1 MPPEKKQP
9 TREQLEEALRRA
21 HDAGETDHART
32 LAQAIRDGAYA
43 EAPGINV
50 TPAPADNPAT
60 RTSDVLQQADQFV
73 DETQRIEGRA
83 MQRDIERAGSDMQ
96 VVRHPQTGEPY
107 QRAFLSDPAVARG
120 PGFEQLQDS
129 SELAQ
134 GAAAIN
140 GNFLGAGGELA
151 GLMNPDLPFAKQG
164 FDEAYARAY
173 EENPALAMA
182 LEMGGSA
189 GPLMLGGAV
198 GMGPRTAGAVE
209 GGVYGF
215 NDPFVGGEGLES
227 RALNAAGG
235 ALTGRVLGG
244 IGAGSKNQL
253 DRQINTWSGVDTIQ
267 RVADEEFGITLTEG
281 QIKGDPALRAVED
294 SARKGS
300 LGSESANRA
309 GRESFQAQNE
319 AATRAARALG
329 GDTYSEANQ
338 AAEAAARGIRSRI
351 DQRRG
356 EITEAYDRAASYGAE
371 MSEEGVRGLPNA
383 VVDRLERKDLVTL
396 ANVEDGVTEA
406 SMYPAL
412 KSAIGSIRRMSE
424 AAGERGGSLEFV
436 AIEEQR
442 QHLNDLIGGAKNPK
456 DRAAVIRLKNAY
468 DRAIDD
474 AVDNALFNGNSAF
487 ISAYRDARE
496 LNAKFQREWGANK
509 VFERIVEREARP
521 EEVINFILGGSRVA
535 GDKNYDVLLQL
546 KGALEEDP
554 EAWQALQE
562 AYVKK
567 TFNQLPKDFGP
578 QRTLQLL
585 DEMLVGRN
593 QSFSQILFD
602 DDQYQQ
608 MRRFRSVVESMVPPD
623 GSINYSNSGV
633 MLQRMRT
640 SANDMMTGLH
650 ATPGVRAIGRTIM
663 GALDKF
669 GVETQGRRVKRQLN
683 PPRGLDTRRI
693 ESGFPEERFTP
704 RAADLPGAGAGA
716 ARQPRSLQEGIEQ
729 AARGEPTTTS
739 PSVMAQAMN
748 GPQQAAPQR
757 PVFGRRA
764 PEPEVPP
771 QAPPGPP
778 SRVTEPIP
786 ESAYGG
792 GPRNA
797 ERMNIPKEP
806 TTLTSAVRNLG
817 GIKTRYT
824 SEGVQKNLSRGDFEG
839 IPGLINDRS
848 GKGAD
853 DMVRAL
859 QEDGFDIANED
870 DLYRA
875 LDNERMGVKTYRIG
889 EGEAYEMELD
899 SYEAMLAGDD
909 PVQNGIPDL
918 RGLMARLMGNED
930 GTLLPKVFKGGDE
943 AASDALPMDEASRL
957 ARAREMGFDTDA
969 YHGTGADITQF
980 DPARAG
986 SVTRARSARLGTWL
1000 VDDPNTAGGY
1010 ARYAT
1015 EDKPVQDLINAS
1027 YAAERNGNWDEAAR
1041 LMQQA
1046 ETLEQRIMQDGL
1058 GRGANIMPVKVRG
1071 NIKKID
1077 MQGAKYDP
1085 DDTQLTRLAEE
1096 AKAEGYDGVTFQNFV
1111 DNVDYSDYS
1120 TANHTLVFDPK
1131 NIRSKYAKFDPELS
1145 DSPIITNGLP
1155 SVKPDEPRPKIR
1167 MQNADGRPTTIGKIY
1182 ELSKSV
1188 NPETGKLWTRAEI
1201 ADEMMI
1207 SRNQVSVTMSK
1218 LRSAGYDAEVA
1229 GSVSQLGY
1237 GQKTQMAVELKRQG
1251 LSNREI
1257 ANRINAVYG
1266 KDVVHGG
1273 TDTTEGAV
1281 SVLLSQARGKKR
1293 GNGEVVDFGMG
1304 LALPTAAASMMLTE
1318 GESSEEQLETILGTD
1333 EEKRAAMAR
1342 AMLGGF

>member
-1 MPPEKKQP
+1 MED
-9 TREQLEEALRRA
+9 EEF
-21 HDAGETDHART
+21 
-32 LAQAIRDGAYA
+32 QII
-43 EAPGINV
+43 EAPDGTELEFPADMSMDEISAVMAQRYPRPTPGIGV
-50 TPAPADNPAT
+50 TPAPADNPAA
-60 RTSDVLQQADQFV
+60 RTGDVLQQADQFV

-267 RVADEEFGITLTEG
+267 RVADEDFGITLTEG
-281 QIKGDPALRAVED
+281 QITKDPKLRALED
-294 SARKGS
+294 SAKKGS

-309 GRESFQAQNE
+309 GREAFQTQNE

-329 GDTYSEANQ
+329 GDTFTEANQ

-356 EITEAYDRAASYGAE
+356 EITEAYDRAASYGAT
-371 MSEEGVRGLPNA
+371 MSEDGIKGLPKSIIGRMRNA
-383 VVDRLERKDLVTL
+383 DVERISEIEEGITDPSLFPAFKSVV
-396 ANVEDGVTEA
+396 A
-406 SMYPAL
+406 ST
-412 KSAIGSIRRMSE
+412 RRMSE
-424 AAGERGGSLEFV
+424 KAAARGEPIPFQ
-436 AIEEQR
+436 AIEDHRKTINEFI
-442 QHLNDLIGGAKNPK
+442 NSANKNPEDK
-456 DRAAVIRLKNAY
+456 AAVVRFKKAF
-468 DRAIDD
+468 DEAIDA
-474 AVDNALFNGNSAF
+474 AVDDGLFNGDQAF
-487 ISAYRDARE
+487 ISAFREARE
-496 LNAKFQREWGANK
+496 LNAKFHREWGANK
-509 VFERIVEREARP
+509 VFEKIVDREARP

-623 GSINYSNSGV
+623 GAINYSNSGIL
-633 MLQRMRT
+633 LQRMQT

-650 ATPGVRAIGRTIM
+650 ATPGVRMIGRTIM
-663 GALDKF
+663 GTLDKF

-693 ESGFPEERFTP
+693 EEGFPEQRFTP
-704 RAADLPGAGAGA
+704 RAVDLPGAGAGVP
-716 ARQPRSLQEGIEQ
+716 RQPRSLQEGIEQ
-729 AARGEPTTTS
+729 ASRGEPTTTQPS
-739 PSVMAQAMN
+739 PMAEAMN
-748 GPQQAAPQR
+748 GPQVAPQR

-824 SEGVQKNLSRGDFEG
+824 SEGVQKNLSRGEFEG
-839 IPGLINDRS
+839 IPGLINDRA

-859 QEDGFDIANED
+859 QEDGFDIASED

-899 SYEAMLAGDD
+899 AYEALARGDVEPDD
-909 PVQNGIPDL
+909 PVQMGLPAFDRTKPGRKVEMPAQGSQGSGIQMQL
-918 RGLMARLMGNED
+918 KD
-930 GTLLPKVFKGGDE
+930 GT
-943 AASDALPMDEASRL
+943 
-957 ARAREMGFDTDA
+957 
-969 YHGTGADITQF
+969 
-980 DPARAG
+980 
-986 SVTRARSARLGTWL
+986 
-1000 VDDPNTAGGY
+1000 
-1010 ARYAT
+1010 
-1015 EDKPVQDLINAS
+1015 
-1027 YAAERNGNWDEAAR
+1027 
-1041 LMQQA
+1041 
-1046 ETLEQRIMQDGL
+1046 
-1058 GRGANIMPVKVRG
+1058 
-1071 NIKKID
+1071 
-1077 MQGAKYDP
+1077 
-1085 DDTQLTRLAEE
+1085 
-1096 AKAEGYDGVTFQNFV
+1096 
-1111 DNVDYSDYS
+1111 
-1120 TANHTLVFDPK
+1120 
-1131 NIRSKYAKFDPELS
+1131 
-1145 DSPIITNGLP
+1145 
-1155 SVKPDEPRPKIR
+1155 
-1167 MQNADGRPTTIGKIY
+1167 PTTIGKIY
-1182 ELSKSV
+1182 ELATSI
-1188 NPETGKLWTRAEI
+1188 NPETNKPWTRAEI

-1207 SRNQVSVTMSK
+1207 SKNQVSVTYHK
-1218 LRSAGYDAEVA
+1218 LRKNGYSVDVVP
-1229 GSVSQLGY
+1229 SVSAVGARGEK
-1237 GQKTQMAVELKRQG
+1237 GQMMLQLKRQG

-1257 ANRINAVYG
+1257 ANRVNMIYG
-1266 KDVVHGG
+1266 KDAVHGG
-1273 TDTTEGAV
+1273 TDTNAAAV
-1281 SVLLSQARGKKR
+1281 GVTLSKLRSKMR

-1304 LALPTAAASMMLTE
+1304 LALPSAAASMMLTE
-1318 GESSEEQLETILGTD
+1318 GESSEEEMMNLLGTE

-1342 AMLGGF
+1342 AMLGGY

>member
-9 TREQLEEALRRA
+9 TREQLEEGLRRA
-21 HDAGETDHART
+21 HDAGETEHARRF
-32 LAQAIRDGAYA
+32 AQAIRDGEYA
-43 EAPGINV
+43 GAPGIRI
-50 TPAPADNPAT
+50 TPAPADNPAA
-60 RTSDVLQQADQFV
+60 RTGDVLQQADQFV

-96 VVRHPQTGEPY
+96 VVRDPQTGEPY
-107 QRAFLSDPAVARG
+107 QRAFLSDLAVARG
-120 PGFEQLQDS
+120 PGFEQLQDR

-134 GAAAIN
+134 GAAMIN

-151 GLMNPDLPFAKQG
+151 GLMNPDIPQAKQG
-164 FDEAYARAY
+164 FDDAYARGY
-173 EENPALAMA
+173 EENPALSMA

-209 GGVYGF
+209 GAVYGF
-215 NDPFVGGEGLES
+215 NDPFAGGEGLES

-235 ALTGRVLGG
+235 ALAGRVLGG
-244 IGAGSKNQL
+244 IGAGGKNQL

-267 RVADEEFGITLTEG
+267 RVADEDFGITLTEG
-281 QIKGDPALRAVED
+281 QITKDPKLRALED
-294 SARKGS
+294 SAKKGS
-300 LGSESANRA
+300 LKSESANRA
-309 GRESFQAQNE
+309 GRESFQEQNE

-329 GDTYSEANQ
+329 GDTFTEANQ

-356 EITEAYDRAASYGAE
+356 EITEAYDRAAAYGAE
-371 MSEEGVRGLPNA
+371 MSEEGVSGLPNA
-383 VVDRLERKDLVTL
+383 VVARLEQRDVDLL
-396 ANVEDGVTEA
+396 ANVEEGVTDA
-406 SMYPAL
+406 SLFPAL
-412 KSAIGSIRRMSE
+412 KSAMASVRRMSE
-424 AAGERGGSLEFV
+424 RAGERGGPLPFQ
-436 AIEEQR
+436 AIEDERKRINQ
-442 QHLNDLIGGAKNPK
+442 LINSAKNPEDK
-456 DRAAVIRLKNAY
+456 AAVVRLKKAY

-474 AVDNALFNGNSAF
+474 AVDNALFSGNTDF
-487 ISAYRDARE
+487 IVAYREARE

-521 EEVINFILGGSRVA
+521 EEVINFVLGGSRVA

-546 KGALEEDP
+546 KGALSEDP
-554 EAWQALQE
+554 EAWAALQE

-593 QSFSQILFD
+593 KSFSQILFD

-623 GSINYSNSGV
+623 GAINYSNSGV
-633 MLQRMRT
+633 LLQRMQT

-650 ATPGVRAIGRTIM
+650 ATPGVRALGRTIL
-663 GALDKF
+663 GVFDKF

-693 ESGFPEERFTP
+693 EEGFPEQRFVP
-704 RAADLPGAGAGA
+704 RAADLPGAGAGIP
-716 ARQPRSLQEGIEQ
+716 RQPRTLQEGIEQ
-729 AARGEPTTTS
+729 AARGEPTDVRRS
-739 PSVMAQAMN
+739 SMAEAMN
-748 GPQQAAPQR
+748 GPQVAPQR
-757 PVFGRRA
+757 PVFGQRT

-824 SEGVQKNLSRGDFEG
+824 SEGVQKNLSRGEFEG
-839 IPGLINDRS
+839 IPGLINDRA

-859 QEDGFDIANED
+859 QEDGFDIASED

-875 LDNERMGVKTYRIG
+875 LDNERMGLKTYRIG

-909 PVQNGIPDL
+909 PVQNG
-918 RGLMARLMGNED
+918 
-930 GTLLPKVFKGGDE
+930 LPAFN
-943 AASDALPMDEASRL
+943 R
-957 ARAREMGFDTDA
+957 T
-969 YHGTGADITQF
+969 
-980 DPARAG
+980 
-986 SVTRARSARLGTWL
+986 
-1000 VDDPNTAGGY
+1000 
-1010 ARYAT
+1010 
-1015 EDKPVQDLINAS
+1015 KP
-1027 YAAERNGNWDEAAR
+1027 
-1041 LMQQA
+1041 
-1046 ETLEQRIMQDGL
+1046 
-1058 GRGANIMPVKVRG
+1058 
-1071 NIKKID
+1071 
-1077 MQGAKYDP
+1077 
-1085 DDTQLTRLAEE
+1085 
-1096 AKAEGYDGVTFQNFV
+1096 GVT
-1111 DNVDYSDYS
+1111 
-1120 TANHTLVFDPK
+1120 
-1131 NIRSKYAKFDPELS
+1131 
-1145 DSPIITNGLP
+1145 
-1155 SVKPDEPRPKIR
+1155 PDVPPPGSQGSGIQ
-1167 MQNADGRPTTIGKIY
+1167 MQLKDGRPTTIGKIY
-1182 ELSKSV
+1182 ELATSI
-1188 NPETGKLWTRAEI
+1188 NPETNQPWTRAEI

-1207 SRNQVSVTMSK
+1207 SKNQVSVTYHK
-1218 LRSAGYDAEVA
+1218 LRKAGYSVDVVP
-1229 GSVSQLGY
+1229 SVSAVGARGEK
-1237 GQKTQMAVELKRQG
+1237 GQMMLALKRQG
-1251 LSNREI
+1251 LSNGEI
-1257 ANRINAVYG
+1257 ANRVNMIYG
-1266 KDVVHGG
+1266 KDAVHGG
-1273 TDTTEGAV
+1273 VDTNAQAV
-1281 SVLLSQARGKKR
+1281 GVTLSKLRGKMR

-1304 LALPTAAASMMLTE
+1304 LALPSAAASMMLTE
-1318 GESSEEQLETILGTD
+1318 GESSEEEMMNLLGTD

-1342 AMLGGF
+1342 AMLGGR